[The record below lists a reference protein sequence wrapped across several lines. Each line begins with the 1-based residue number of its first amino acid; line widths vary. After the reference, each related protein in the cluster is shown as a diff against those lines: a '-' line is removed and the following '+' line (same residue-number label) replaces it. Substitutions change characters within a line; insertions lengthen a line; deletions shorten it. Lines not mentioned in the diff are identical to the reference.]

1 MLWYHIRYT
10 TTRGIFPAVEPLTDS
25 DPSERKAAKNE
36 TPAPEAFAWLI
47 NPEDAPKPP
56 RFSFAE
62 WLGLQPEWEGPP
74 DPDPPPNLLDRA
86 YTQYRREMLDDFL
99 GLQRPTP
106 TPTDNPEEDTDA

>member
-1 MLWYHIRYT
+1 VVSHPQHRNPWYIPR
-10 TTRGIFPAVEPLTDS
+10 RGTLADS
-25 DPSERKAAKNE
+25 KRLDHKAAKEE
-36 TPAPEAFAWLI
+36 TPAPEAFAWLLH
-47 NPEDAPKPP
+47 PEDAPKPP

-86 YTQYRREMLDDFL
+86 YAQYRREMLADFL

-106 TPTDNPEEDTDA
+106 PPTTTPEEDTEA